1 MEMEIFV
8 PHSDLEQQNMEALV
22 AYLNDLYYF

>member
-8 PHSDLEQQNMEALV
+8 PHSELEQKNMEALV